1 MSLGLAYVISQK
13 LVPKK
18 DGTGR
23 VVAMEILSN
32 NYAVANLIRTGKMEQ
47 IYTQLQTKTRDL
59 PDEKMI
65 TMEKH
70 LAILVKQGKIDLL
83 EAKKWAN
90 NLKTFTDAL
99 QQD

>member
-1 MSLGLAYVISQK
+1 M
-13 LVPKK
+13 
-18 DGTGR
+18 D
-23 VVAMEILSN
+23 ILNN
-32 NYAVANLIRTGKMEQ
+32 NYAVANLIRTGKTEQ
-47 IYTQLQTKTRDL
+47 VYTQLQTKTRDL

-70 LAILVKQGKIDLL
+70 LAILVKQGKVELL

-90 NLKTFTDAL
+90 NIKTFLDAI